1 MELAASCSD
10 SCPSAEATSPATSFV
25 DRSNEA
31 PGANEEA
38 VAGAEE
44 EAADVVD
51 EEDGGVVGA
60 DWRSLRVEWY
70 WLKSC
75 RQRRSGSAV

>member
-1 MELAASCSD
+1 M
-10 SCPSAEATSPATSFV
+10 
-25 DRSNEA
+25 
-31 PGANEEA
+31 A
-38 VAGAEE
+38 VAGEVAGEAAAAGGEE
-44 EAADVVD
+44 EEGGDVA
-51 EEDGGVVGA
+51 GA